1 MSVQPTVCP
10 RILQPDWLA
19 PLLQQFPT
27 AQLEQLLLRAGCSC
41 QRHRKWPPVTVLA
54 CALAYA
60 AHPEQ
65 PWQDLWTHL
74 HPEDPAPPC
83 AAAWHYARER
93 LGWRAVRQ
101 LFSQLASPQAT
112 PDTAH
117 AFVAGLRL
125 LALDGTTLNLPASA
139 ANARAFGY
147 AKNQCGPS
155 GYPLLRLVGLVEV
168 GTHRLLEA
176 HLGRGRASEVPLA
189 RRLVGHIPP
198 GSLVLADRLFFGFR
212 LIQAIRQQ
220 ETHVLFRLKAGC
232 YRLHC
237 EQRLADGSY
246 LRQIYPSAQ
255 ARRQQ
260 RDGLPVRVIEYDWQ
274 SEGRRGA
281 RQRQRLLTT
290 ILDPQRLP
298 ASAAIAIYPQRW
310 QQELVWRDLKETL
323 LAGAVVPLRSRQP
336 ELVRQEVWALLTVH
350 NLLRGL
356 MNQAARPRRQDPLGL
371 SYRRCGR
378 VLRRQLLQRVEKAED
393 WYASLL
399 ERLSRCRK
407 GRARSRSYPR
417 KVKCPRCKWPRKKK
431 KDRGGPRPP
440 GHWTLIDHAA

>member
-1 MSVQPTVCP
+1 MSVQPTPCTS
-10 RILQPDWLA
+10 LSQPDWLA
-19 PLLQQFPT
+19 PLLQHCPKP
-27 AQLEQLLLRAGCSC
+27 QLEQLLQKAGCRC
-41 QRHRKWPPVTVLA
+41 QRRRKLPPITVLA

-60 AHPEQ
+60 AHPDQ

-74 HPEDPAPPC
+74 HPDDPAPPC

-101 LFSQLASPQAT
+101 LFVQLAGPQAT
-112 PDTAH
+112 PETAN
-117 AFVAGLRL
+117 AFLAGLRL
-125 LALDGTTLNLPASA
+125 LALDGTTVNLPASA

-147 AKNQCGPS
+147 AKNQCGNS

-176 HLGRGRASEVPLA
+176 SLGRGRVSEVPLA
-189 RRLVGHIPP
+189 RRLVGHIPAD
-198 GSLVLADRLFFGFR
+198 SLVLADRLFFGFR
-212 LIQAIRQQ
+212 LIQAIRQRAA
-220 ETHVLFRLKAGC
+220 HVLFRLKAGS
-232 YRLHC
+232 YRLTV

-246 LRQIYPSAQ
+246 LSRIYPSVQ

-274 SEGRRGA
+274 SGGD

-290 ILDPQRLP
+290 ILEPRRLP
-298 ASAAIAIYPQRW
+298 ASMAIAVYPRRW

-323 LAGAVVPLRSRQP
+323 LAGAAVALRSRQP

-356 MNQAARPRRQDPLGL
+356 MCQAAGRRGRDPLGL
-371 SYRRCGR
+371 SYRRCWR
-378 VLRRQLLQRVEKAED
+378 VLRRGLLQPVGEGGV
-393 WYASLL
+393 WYESLL
-399 ERLSRCRK
+399 ERMNRCRK
-407 GRARSRSYPR
+407 GKQRSRSYPR
-417 KVKCPRCKWPRKKK
+417 RVKCPRCKWPRKKK
-431 KDRGGPRPP
+431 TDQGGPRPP
-440 GHWTLIDHAA
+440 GLWTVVNPAA